1 MADKV
6 KGITVEIGGDT
17 VGLQNALKDTNK
29 EINSTQ
35 KELKEVEKLLKFDPT
50 NTTLLAQKQQLL
62 GNQIQITTQ
71 KLDALKQ
78 AKDKADKS
86 GNIDKNSQEYR
97 NLERQIVA
105 TEQSLNKLGE
115 EAQSSGDKVKELGD
129 KSEKSGDK
137 LKVLGTVADGVV
149 KGMEAIAAA
158 GVEAGTAV
166 VGMAVNSGKTADD
179 LNALSSQTG
188 ISTENLQK
196 FAYASDMIDV
206 SMDTLTGS
214 MSKLTKNMSNAK
226 KGSGDAYDAFNQLGV
241 AFTNADGS
249 LRDNE
254 DVFNDAIR
262 ALGQMQNETERDAMA
277 MKLFGK
283 SAQDPNP
290 LIEGGIDDL
299 EKYSKQAEELGL
311 ILSQDTLD
319 GANAFND
326 QLDILKANAT
336 GAFQAIGSEI
346 AADLLPELTELQEM
360 STEAML
366 ALVQGYKE
374 GGLDGLVDAMGQAL
388 TKLLATISAKLP
400 ALIKMG
406 TNLLTS
412 LLNGIKDNLPAITS
426 MATDIVA
433 LLLEGI
439 LSMLPQILEMGIEL
453 ISNLTTGIAQQLPEL
468 IPLAIQAILNLV
480 TTLLDNIDQLID
492 AGIELIIGLAD
503 GLIEAIPILLEKVP
517 VIIEKLLNALINNAP
532 KLLEASLKLIV
543 TLAEGIITNI
553 PELLK
558 AIPKIIVSLVNAFN
572 NYMNK
577 VKEIGTNLVKG
588 IFEGIKN
595 AKDWLWNKLKEWCN
609 GIVDKI
615 KDFFGIESPS
625 KLFRDEVGKYMALGL
640 GEGFVKTMP
649 QVIDEMQ
656 KTLSNVT
663 LAMADLT
670 IGEIPEADNRVT
682 QQNFYSTKNVVNTTE
697 VVRQPSQV
705 VLEIDKRVLGQ
716 VVVPAYNK
724 EMNRI
729 GVAMA

>member
-62 GNQIQITTQ
+62 GNQIQATTQ

-86 GNIDKNSQEYR
+86 GNVDKNSQEYR

-105 TEQSLNKLGE
+105 TEQSLNKLGD
-115 EAQSSGDKVKELGD
+115 EAKNSGDKVQELGD

-137 LKVLGTVADGVV
+137 LKILGTVADGVV

-158 GVEAGTAV
+158 GVAAGTAV
-166 VGMAVNSGKTADD
+166 IGMAVNSGKAADD

-188 ISTENLQK
+188 ISTDDLQK

-262 ALGQMQNETERDAMA
+262 ALGQIQNETERDAAA

-283 SAQDPNP
+283 SAQELNP
-290 LIEGGIDDL
+290 LIKGGIDDL
-299 EKYSKQAEELGL
+299 EKYSKQAEDLGL
-311 ILSQDTLD
+311 ILSQDVLN

-360 STEAML
+360 STEAMV

-374 GGLDGLVDAMGQAL
+374 GGLDGLVEAMGQAL
-388 TKLLATISAKLP
+388 TKLLTTISAKLP
-400 ALIKMG
+400 ALVKMG

-426 MATDIVA
+426 MATEVVA
-433 LLLEGI
+433 LLVEGI

-453 ISNLTTGIAQQLPEL
+453 ISNLATGIAQQLPEL
-468 IPLAIQAILNLV
+468 IPLAIEAVLNLV

-492 AGIELIIGLAD
+492 AGIELIIGLAE
-503 GLIEAIPILLEKVP
+503 GLIDAIPILLEKVP

-558 AIPKIIVSLVNAFN
+558 AIPQIIMSLVNSFN

-625 KLFRDEVGKYMALGL
+625 KLFRDEVGRYMALGL

-649 QVIDEMQ
+649 KVIDEMQ
-656 KTLSNVT
+656 STLSNVT

-670 IGEIPEADNRVT
+670 IGEIPEANNRVT
-682 QQNFYSTKNVVNTTE
+682 QQNFYSTKNIASTTE

-716 VVVPAYNK
+716 VVVPAYNR

>member
-1 MADKV
+1 MADKI

-86 GNIDKNSQEYR
+86 GNVDKNSQEYR

-105 TEQSLNKLGE
+105 TEQSLNKLGN
-115 EAQSSGDKVKELGD
+115 EAKNSGDKVEELGN

-158 GVEAGTAV
+158 GAAAGTAV
-166 VGMAVNSGKTADD
+166 VGMAVNSGKVADD
-179 LNALSSQTG
+179 LNTLSSQTG

-196 FAYASDMIDV
+196 FAYASDLIDV

-241 AFTNADGS
+241 AFTNVDGS

-262 ALGQMQNETERDAMA
+262 ALGQIENETERDALA

-283 SAQDPNP
+283 SAQDLNP
-290 LIEGGIDDL
+290 LIKGGIDDL

-360 STEAML
+360 STEAMF

-374 GGLDGLVDAMGQAL
+374 GGLDGLVEAMGQAL

-412 LLNGIKDNLPAITS
+412 LLNGIKENLPAITT
-426 MATDIVA
+426 MATDIVT

-453 ISNLTTGIAQQLPEL
+453 ISNLATGISQQLPEL
-468 IPLAIQAILNLV
+468 IPLAIEAILNLV

-517 VIIEKLLNALINNAP
+517 IIIEKLLNAIVNNAP
-532 KLLEASLKLIV
+532 KLLEASFKLIV

-558 AIPKIIVSLVNAFN
+558 AIPKIVMSLVNAFN
-572 NYMNK
+572 SYMNK
-577 VKEIGTNLVKG
+577 IKEIGTNLVKG

-640 GEGFVKTMP
+640 GEGFIKTMP
-649 QVIDEMQ
+649 KVIDEMQ
-656 KTLSNVT
+656 NTLSNVT
-663 LAMADLT
+663 LAMSDLT
-670 IGEIPEADNRVT
+670 IGEIPEVNNRVT

>member
-62 GNQIQITTQ
+62 GNQIQATTQ

-86 GNIDKNSQEYR
+86 GNVDKNSQEYR

-105 TEQSLNKLGE
+105 TEQSLNKLGD
-115 EAQSSGDKVKELGD
+115 EAKNSGDKVQELGD

-137 LKVLGTVADGVV
+137 LKILGTVADGVV

-158 GVEAGTAV
+158 GVAAGTAV
-166 VGMAVNSGKTADD
+166 IGMAVNSGKAADD

-188 ISTENLQK
+188 ISTDDLQK

-262 ALGQMQNETERDAMA
+262 ALGQIQNETERDAAA

-283 SAQDPNP
+283 SAQELNP
-290 LIEGGIDDL
+290 LIKGGIDDL
-299 EKYSKQAEELGL
+299 EKYSKQAEDLGL
-311 ILSQDTLD
+311 ILSQDALN

-360 STEAML
+360 STEAMV

-374 GGLDGLVDAMGQAL
+374 GGLDGLVEAMGQAL
-388 TKLLATISAKLP
+388 TKLLTTISAKLP
-400 ALIKMG
+400 ALVKMG

-426 MATDIVA
+426 MATEVVA
-433 LLLEGI
+433 LLVEGI

-453 ISNLTTGIAQQLPEL
+453 ISNLATGIAQQLPEL
-468 IPLAIQAILNLV
+468 IPLAIEAVLNLV

-492 AGIELIIGLAD
+492 AGIELIIGLAE
-503 GLIEAIPILLEKVP
+503 GLIDAIPILLEKVP

-558 AIPKIIVSLVNAFN
+558 AIPQIIMSLVNSFN

-625 KLFRDEVGKYMALGL
+625 KLFRDEVGRYMALGL

-649 QVIDEMQ
+649 KVIDEMQ
-656 KTLSNVT
+656 STLSNVT

-670 IGEIPEADNRVT
+670 IGEIPEANNRVT
-682 QQNFYSTKNVVNTTE
+682 QQNFYSTKNIASTTE

-716 VVVPAYNK
+716 VVVPAYNR

>member
-283 SAQDPNP
+283 SAQDLNP

-453 ISNLTTGIAQQLPEL
+453 ISNLATGISQQLPEL